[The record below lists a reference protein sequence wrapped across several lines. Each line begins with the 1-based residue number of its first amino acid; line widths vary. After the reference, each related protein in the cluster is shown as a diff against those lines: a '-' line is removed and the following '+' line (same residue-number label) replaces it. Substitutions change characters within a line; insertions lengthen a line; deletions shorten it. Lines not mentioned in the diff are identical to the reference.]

1 MIKLDKKQKILYL
14 LAALG
19 SLLYISLIFNNNL
32 WMDEAFSAVL
42 VNTDFKTMLSRSASD
57 TLPPLYNILN
67 WCMTQLFGFKAPV
80 LKLCS
85 ILPMIC
91 VLFMIPSVVY
101 KRFGYLSAIIFT
113 ICITGMPSMFFYGVE
128 IRMYALSLFFVTA
141 AGIYAFECYYEP
153 SFKSYFL
160 FTLFIIGA
168 SYTHHFAFVSSGVV
182 WFILF
187 LSLLITRKNN
197 IRFSL
202 YSLAAIFICY
212 IPCAFSTLSQMQRV
226 NGYFSMPEMSLSVIL
241 SALRN
246 PFITYFTPLSLL
258 LLLLF
263 IAAPIYTVIS
273 QKKLT
278 TILPF
283 ICCCLIFILTL
294 SFGVFVTLVF
304 KASIFSIRYLF
315 PSYGLLW
322 LGFSTLFDEEALDKK
337 ALYVSIP
344 ILLIT
349 LVATYQAQLKSEYAK
364 GVDGMMAYFK
374 ENVDIENDEY
384 IIYEDNYQVEICF
397 RYYFPGFKKTDW
409 KQADSCKGQLWYIEM
424 PAFKD
429 KAGTIE
435 ANGYSKEY
443 VGDFS
448 FDRYSFKLYR
458 LSK

>member
-1 MIKLDKKQKILYL
+1 MMKIDKNQKTLYALSILG
-14 LAALG
+14 A
-19 SLLYISLIFNNNL
+19 LLYISLIFNNNL

-57 TLPPLYNILN
+57 TLPPLYNVLN
-67 WCMTQLFGFKAPV
+67 WCMTQIVGFRAPA

-85 ILPMIC
+85 VIPMIC
-91 VLFMIPSVVY
+91 VLFMIPTIVY
-101 KRFGYLSAIIFT
+101 KRFGFMSAAIFT
-113 ICITGMPSMFFYGVE
+113 ICMTGMPSMFFYGVE

-187 LSLLITRKNN
+187 LSLLLTHKKN

-202 YSLAAIFICY
+202 YSLVAIFICY
-212 IPCAFSTLSQMQRV
+212 IPCAFSTLNQMQRV
-226 NGYFSMPEMSLSVIL
+226 NGYFSMPEMSLNVIL

-246 PFITYFTPLSLL
+246 PFITYFTPLSIL

-263 IAAPIYTVIS
+263 ITVPVYVAIK
-273 QKKLT
+273 QKDLKAL
-278 TILPF
+278 LPF
-283 ICCCLIFILTL
+283 VCCSLIFILTL

-322 LGFSTLFDEEALDKK
+322 LGFSTLFNKMYLDKK
-337 ALYVSIP
+337 VLILSSA
-344 ILLIT
+344 ILLLT
-349 LVATYQAQLKSEYAK
+349 LISTYRTQLISEYAD
-364 GVDGMMAYFK
+364 GVNAMTEYFDK
-374 ENVDIENDEY
+374 NVDIENDEY

-397 RYYFPGFKKTDW
+397 RYYFPGFQKTDW
-409 KQADSCKGQLWYIEM
+409 KHSDSCTGNLWYIEM
-424 PAFKD
+424 PAYEE

-435 ANGYSKEY
+435 ANGYTKEY

-448 FDRYSFKLYR
+448 FDRYSFKLYK